1 MASTKV
7 EIRDNRELRRVEA
20 LDGDGQVAGFAQYQI
35 SVDGSTFD
43 FNHTEVD
50 ERYEGQGIGSQL
62 AAGVME
68 FARGEGIT
76 IEPSCSFIRSY
87 MDKHEET
94 NDLRAPEPSDESDED
109 NEDNED
115 GDDSDGQSDGQ
126 SDDQSNEK
134 DDEDQDQD
142 DQGDQDDED
151 GEDEDDSVDE
161 DSPDAGPAD
170 AKAAGSGGATDEE
183 DSRA

>member
-50 ERYEGQGIGSQL
+50 ERYEGQGVGSKL

-68 FARGEGIT
+68 FARGEGVAIK
-76 IEPSCSFIRSY
+76 PSCSFIRSY
-87 MDKHEET
+87 MDKHEDT
-94 NDLRAPEPSDESDED
+94 NDLRAPEPTDEQDDDES
-109 NEDNED
+109 
-115 GDDSDGQSDGQ
+115 GDVPDAADR
-126 SDDQSNEK
+126 SDDQ
-134 DDEDQDQD
+134 
-142 DQGDQDDED
+142 
-151 GEDEDDSVDE
+151 DEDDDDDEDE